1 MAIRMILGCT
11 WTASSYGGPKLG
23 NCSFGGIQLLRSRPA
38 PAKTTRLV
46 MIAAA
51 DQLPSA
57 LPTGSEVAA
66 PADAGTA
73 GLVSELL
80 M

>member
-1 MAIRMILGCT
+1 
-11 WTASSYGGPKLG
+11 
-23 NCSFGGIQLLRSRPA
+23 
-38 PAKTTRLV
+38 